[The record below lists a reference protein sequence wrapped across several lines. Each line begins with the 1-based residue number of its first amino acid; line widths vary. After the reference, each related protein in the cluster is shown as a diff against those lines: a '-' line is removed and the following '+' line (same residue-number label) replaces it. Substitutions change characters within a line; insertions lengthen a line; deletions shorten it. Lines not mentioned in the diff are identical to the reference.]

1 MIHFID
7 VSQKRELKTLYTH
20 QQIDDIFGFLA
31 VNNFNNL

>member
-20 QQIDDIFGFLA
+20 QRIDDIFWILSS
-31 VNNFNNL
+31 